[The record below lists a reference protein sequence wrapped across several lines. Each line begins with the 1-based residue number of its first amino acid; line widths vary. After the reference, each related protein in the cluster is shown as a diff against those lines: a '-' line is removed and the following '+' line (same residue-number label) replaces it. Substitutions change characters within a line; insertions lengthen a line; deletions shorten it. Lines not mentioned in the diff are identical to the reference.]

1 MIVEPETAWTI
12 ATHLAELVTAHGLV
26 EAGKGPVK
34 RGAKAVVDWL
44 RGHLPAEAQ
53 DNVTNVLHTPG
64 PGRARNALEG
74 QIASLL
80 ETHPDLLTQI
90 RALLADA
97 RGDDNSQHQTVGDNS
112 TAYQV
117 RGSNN
122 TISH

>member
-1 MIVEPETAWTI
+1 MSVELETVWTI
-12 ATHLAELVTAHGLV
+12 AGHLAEVVTAHGLV

-44 RGHLPAEAQ
+44 RAHLPAEAQ
-53 DNVTNVLHTPG
+53 DNVTTVLQTPG

-80 ETHPDLLTQI
+80 EAQPDLLMQI
-90 RALLADA
+90 RTLLAGTEDS
-97 RGDDNSQHQTVGDNS
+97 SQHQTVGDNS
-112 TAYQV
+112 EAYQIC
-117 RGSNN
+117 GSNI

>member
-1 MIVEPETAWTI
+1 MNVEPETAWTI
-12 ATHLAELVTAHGLV
+12 ATHLAELVAAHGLV

-44 RGHLPAEAQ
+44 RAHLPADGQ
-53 DNVTNVLHTPG
+53 DNVTTMLQAPG

-80 ETHPDLLTQI
+80 EAQPDLLMQI
-90 RALLADA
+90 RALLAEAGTEDS
-97 RGDDNSQHQTVGDNS
+97 SQHQTVGDNS
-112 TAYQV
+112 NAYQI
-117 RGSNN
+117 RGSNI

>member
-1 MIVEPETAWTI
+1 MSVELETAWTI
-12 ATHLAELVTAHGLV
+12 ATHLAELVTAHGLM

-44 RGHLPAEAQ
+44 RAHLPADAQ
-53 DNVTNVLHTPG
+53 DNVSTVLQAPG

-90 RALLADA
+90 RALLAEA
-97 RGDDNSQHQTVGDNS
+97 RAEDNSQHQTVGDNS
-112 TAYQV
+112 KAYQI
-117 RGSNN
+117 RGSNT